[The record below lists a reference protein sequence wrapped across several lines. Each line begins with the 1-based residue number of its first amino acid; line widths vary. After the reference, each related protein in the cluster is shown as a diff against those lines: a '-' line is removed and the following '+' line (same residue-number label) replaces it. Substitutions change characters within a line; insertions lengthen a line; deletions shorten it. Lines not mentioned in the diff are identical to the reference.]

1 MDLSLTKYCISM
13 LPPQNSE
20 NVKYFNNTN
29 NNINSQPNMINYC
42 RFQSQ
47 LKSIVQKDNGK
58 FNTSH
63 NTTKISKAMRYSQ
76 LVR

>member
-1 MDLSLTKYCISM
+1 MDLSLTKYCTSM
-13 LPPQNSE
+13 LPPQNSA
-20 NVKYFNNTN
+20 NVRYFNNPD
-29 NNINSQPNMINYC
+29 NNIKTQPNMIDYC

-47 LKSIVQKDNGK
+47 LKAIIQKDNGK
-58 FNTSH
+58 FNTAY